1 MIPGRILVVDN
12 RKGEVDGLVA
22 DFLKRGEHAVFSE
35 LPVNSEYYRNVRLLI
50 LDYYLFEE
58 SEENSLKA
66 ICEIARGVAENSK
79 FFMLIVWSAR
89 VTKSNRR
96 EFKENIIKMYG
107 ELYGSLPCVLL
118 DPIGKGELDHAR
130 LVDKIDE
137 KIADYPEIGL
147 LYEIEK
153 MLDNTKDKVVTRIY
167 EIGNWSNLAR
177 SLKEEYNLDSV
188 GRQMLAIYANL
199 LKRELTPTPELSS
212 CINRVTRI
220 IKPFSDADFG
230 KVYSAQYYYQ
240 VSGKEQVGVGDV
252 LHKVRSSKYYVVIT
266 PECDITNNKH
276 TATTLIEARKIEHSK
291 LADSHYIDK
300 VAGFYRLREKN
311 GHVRSSRVIDAVVK
325 GIGLKGNYFVLPF
338 LKEGEAFYHLVFDF
352 HKVESLKKAKTI
364 SELKGYR
371 RMCRVDS
378 PMINRLIQQY
388 VSQCSRV
395 GTMTI
400 PDELLKTLV
409 SRMPNHPGVLSR

>member
-12 RKGEVDGLVA
+12 RKGDVDELVA
-22 DFLKRGEHAVFSE
+22 EFLKRGEHAMFSE

-50 LDYYLFEE
+50 LDYYLLEE
-58 SEENSLKA
+58 SEENSLGA
-66 ICEIARGVAENSK
+66 ICEIVRGVAENSK

-96 EFKENIIKMYG
+96 EFKESIMRTYEERYRSK
-107 ELYGSLPCVLL
+107 LPCILL

-130 LVDKIDE
+130 LIEKIDQ
-137 KIADYPEIGL
+137 KVADYPEIGL

-153 MLDNTKDKVVTRIY
+153 MLDKTKDKVVTRIY
-167 EIGNWSNLAR
+167 EIGNWSNLVR
-177 SLKEEYNLDSV
+177 SLKEEYNTDSV
-188 GRQMLAIYANL
+188 GRQMLAIYVNL
-199 LKRELTPTPELSS
+199 LKRELTPTPELRS
-212 CINRVTRI
+212 CVNRVARI
-220 IKPFSDADFG
+220 VKASSDVAFG

-240 VSGKEQVGVGDV
+240 VSEKEQVGVGDV
-252 LHKVRSSKYYVVIT
+252 LREVGSSKYYIVIT

-276 TATTLIEARKIEHSK
+276 TATTLVESRRIEHSE
-291 LADSHYIDK
+291 LADSDYIK
-300 VAGFYRLREKN
+300 KIAGFYRLREKN
-311 GHVRSSRVIDAVVK
+311 GTVRSSRVIEAVVK
-325 GIGLKGNYFVLPF
+325 GTGLKGNYFVLPF
-338 LKEGEAFYHLVFDF
+338 LEEGEAFYHLVFDF
-352 HKVESLKKAKTI
+352 HKMKTLKKAKRL

-378 PMINRLIQQY
+378 PMINRFIQQY

-400 PDELLKTLV
+400 PDELLETLV
-409 SRMPNHPGVLSR
+409 SRIPNPLKKE